1 MLELNQLIIHELEK
15 DPENSEATLFL
26 SNEIMPQDER
36 ALALVQKLNDNFL
49 QKNDVLQ
56 GALSSPEDALFPG
69 YFQNLVDNQ
78 FEESTFLSFSKETMN
93 ALQLAIQGVV
103 GAKGGYLVYADY
115 QQFDAH
121 ILGIF
126 LVRDTE
132 GIVFRKKS
140 DASGFNLDDTTYL
153 NTDRLAMACRIHV
166 NKLQEGQNRFVE
178 LIKYAK
184 SQKEISE
191 YFTNWIGLDEPI
203 SSKELTNT
211 FLELTSELPLPVDTE
226 SGAVMEERQFQEKVM
241 SFAMSRPEKVI
252 KLEDFNQEFYGDEPT
267 TQNFIEENEVPLDNE
282 FRFDQNAVKRFFN
295 YRVSTEGI
303 TLNFSKSDL
312 VSGKVSVD
320 EDAIVIRSEAL
331 IKKLLK
337 QLDRE

>member
-1 MLELNQLIIHELEK
+1 M
-15 DPENSEATLFL
+15 
-26 SNEIMPQDER
+26 
-36 ALALVQKLNDNFL
+36 
-49 QKNDVLQ
+49 
-56 GALSSPEDALFPG
+56 
-69 YFQNLVDNQ
+69 
-78 FEESTFLSFSKETMN
+78 
-93 ALQLAIQGVV
+93 
-103 GAKGGYLVYADY
+103 
-115 QQFDAH
+115 
-121 ILGIF
+121 
-126 LVRDTE
+126 
-132 GIVFRKKS
+132 VFRKKS
-140 DASGFNLDDTTYL
+140 DATGFNLDDTTYL

-191 YFTNWIGLDEPI
+191 YFTNWIGLDEPV

-252 KLEDFNQEFYGDEPT
+252 KLEDFNQEFYGEEPT
-267 TQNFIEENEVPLDNE
+267 TQNFIEENEVPLDSE

-320 EDAIVIRSEAL
+320 DEAIVIRSEAL